1 MREFVFGTILVA
13 SAGAGVYF
21 VPLTGGD
28 RPDYAMSVSEAK
40 QLLAK
45 ADLRKGKAPFG
56 TLEVLITAPSQ
67 NVVRYEAGGTFASLD
82 CKAEL
87 NPVEGGVDVSTSC
100 DRAAADGAAASV
112 AKDLTN
118 QGFAEYVASVLGKR
132 PFDEAKVS
140 AQGAASVLKNMPN
153 MQRDALK
160 MQREMSQQSQEWE
173 AAEAAGGG
181 FDETTGDAS
190 APMDSG
196 PVAEW

>member
-28 RPDYAMSVSEAK
+28 RPDYALSVAEAK

-45 ADLRKGKAPFG
+45 GDLRKGKAPFG
-56 TLEVLITAPSQ
+56 TLEVLVTAPAQ
-67 NVVRYEAGGTFASLD
+67 NVVRYEAGGTFAAID

-87 NPVEGGVDVSTSC
+87 TAVEGGVDVSTDC
-100 DRAAADGAAASV
+100 TRAAAGDGAAASV
-112 AKDLTN
+112 TEDLTN
-118 QGFAEYVASVLGKR
+118 QSFAEYVASVLGKR
-132 PFDEAKVS
+132 PFDERKVA
-140 AQGAASVLKNMPN
+140 AQNAGAVLKNMPN

-160 MQREMSQQSQEWE
+160 MQREMSQQSREWE

-181 FDETTGDAS
+181 FDESVGDPSMTADSSS
-190 APMDSG
+190 AD
-196 PVAEW
+196 W

>member
-13 SAGAGVYF
+13 TAGAGAYF
-21 VPLTGGD
+21 VPLTGGE
-28 RPDYAMSVSEAK
+28 RPDYAMSVSEAR

-45 ADLRKGKAPFG
+45 ADLRKGKVPFG
-56 TLEVLITAPSQ
+56 SLEVLVTAPSQ
-67 NVVRYEAGGTFASLD
+67 NVVRYEAGGTFATLD
-82 CKAEL
+82 CRAEMTA
-87 NPVEGGVDVSTSC
+87 VEGGIDVATSC

-140 AQGAASVLKNMPN
+140 AQGAASVLKKMPD

-160 MQREMSQQSQEWE
+160 MQREMSQQSREWE
-173 AAEAAGGG
+173 AADAASG
-181 FDETTGDAS
+181 FDESVSDPS
-190 APMDSG
+190 APMDYSSDDH
-196 PVAEW
+196 W